1 MSQKIS
7 VGIDIGT
14 YQIKVVVSES
24 VLSKDGILIPKII
37 ATGEAES
44 RGLRHGYIINIF
56 DVTRCI
62 KLAVAQAEK
71 IADIKI
77 KKGYI
82 SIGGIGL
89 SSVVGKGS
97 VMITKAD
104 LEITNLDVKNVLTE
118 AENSLSPSSLTNKQI
133 IQTVPQA
140 FKIDGQMLIGRPVG
154 MNGSKL
160 EAKVL
165 FIICLKQHL
174 NDIIKAVEDA
184 DIEVLDIIA
193 SPIAASM
200 VSLTKTQKVAGCIL
214 VNIGSETVSLAIFE
228 NNIPISLEV
237 FPIGSTDITND
248 IALGFKI
255 PINEAEDIKIK
266 HTGEMQYSKKKL
278 DEIISARLLDI
289 FSLIEAHLKKIGR
302 NGLLPA
308 GIILT
313 GGGSKID
320 TIEDIAKISLKLPSK
335 VSSANFLSNIKNSQ
349 LQDSYWSVAYGLSI
363 WGLNL
368 NGTDDFI
375 TAFGTTKD
383 SDSKTLN
390 KIFKKIIEWFKQF
403 LP

>member
-24 VLSKDGILIPKII
+24 VLSEDGSYVPKII

-44 RGLRHGYIINIF
+44 KGLRHGYIINIA

-62 KLAVAQAEK
+62 RLAVNQAEK
-71 IADIKI
+71 ASKIKI
-77 KKGYI
+77 KRGYI

-89 SSVVGKGS
+89 SSLVGKGS

-104 LEITNLDVKNVLTE
+104 LEITDLDVKNVLAE
-118 AENSLSPSSLTNKQI
+118 AEASLPGSGLMNKQI
-133 IQTVPQA
+133 IQTIPQA
-140 FKIDGQMLIGRPVG
+140 FKIDGQMLIGRPGG
-154 MNGSKL
+154 MHGSKL

-165 FIICLKQHL
+165 FVVCLKQHL

-184 DIEVLDIIA
+184 NIEVLDVIA

-200 VSLTKTQKVAGCIL
+200 VSLTKSQKIAGCIL
-214 VNIGSETVSLAIFE
+214 VNIGSETVSLAVFE
-228 NNIPISLEV
+228 NNIPMSLEV

-248 IALGFKI
+248 IALGFRI
-255 PINEAEDIKIK
+255 PIHEAENVKLGI
-266 HTGEMQYSKKKL
+266 TGEMQYPKKKL
-278 DEIISARLLDI
+278 DEIIMARLSDI
-289 FSLIEAHLKKIGR
+289 FDLIEAHLKKIGR
-302 NGLLPA
+302 SGLLPA

-313 GGGSKID
+313 GGGSGID
-320 TIEDIAKISLKLPSK
+320 TIEDIARVSLKLPSK
-335 VSSANFLSNIKNSQ
+335 VSSINFLSNIKNSQ
-349 LQDSYWSVAYGLSI
+349 LQDSYWSVAYGLSV

-368 NGTDDFI
+368 GGTEDLSTGFES
-375 TAFGTTKD
+375 AKASTK
-383 SDSKTLN
+383 KVCGE
-390 KIFKKIIEWFKQF
+390 IGEWFKQF

>member
-24 VLSKDGILIPKII
+24 ILSEDSTYIPRII

-44 RGLRHGYIINIF
+44 KGLRHGYIINIS

-62 KLAVAQAEK
+62 KLAISQAEK
-71 IADIKI
+71 TAKIKI
-77 KKGYI
+77 RKGYI

-104 LEITNLDVKNVLTE
+104 SEITDLDVKNVLAE
-118 AENSLSPSSLTNKQI
+118 AENSLPLSSLINKQI
-133 IQTVPQA
+133 IQTIPQA
-140 FKIDGQMLIGRPVG
+140 FKIDGQMLIGRPTG
-154 MNGSKL
+154 MHGSKL

-165 FIICLKQHL
+165 FIVCLKQHL
-174 NDIIKAVEDA
+174 NDIIEAVEDA
-184 DIEVLDIIA
+184 GIEVLDVIA

-200 VSLTKTQKVAGCIL
+200 VSLTKSQKIAGCIL
-214 VNIGSETVSLAIFE
+214 VNIGSETVSLSVFE

-248 IALGFKI
+248 IALGFRI
-255 PINEAEDIKIK
+255 PIHEAENIKLGIA
-266 HTGEMQYSKKKL
+266 GEMQYPKKKL
-278 DEIISARLLDI
+278 DEIIIARLSDI
-289 FSLIEAHLKKIGR
+289 FELIEAHLKKIGR
-302 NGLLPA
+302 SGLLPA

-313 GGGSKID
+313 GGGSGID
-320 TIEDIAKISLKLPSK
+320 TIEDVARVSLKLPSK
-335 VSSANFLSNIKNSQ
+335 VSSINFLSNIKNSQ
-349 LQDSYWSVAYGLSI
+349 LQDSYWSVAYGLSV

-368 NGTDDFI
+368 SGADDFI
-375 TAFGTTKD
+375 TVFNTATESTE
-383 SDSKTLN
+383 
-390 KIFKKIIEWFKQF
+390 KIIDKIIDWFKQF

>member
-14 YQIKVVVSES
+14 YQIKVVVSEN
-24 VLSKDGILIPKII
+24 VLCEDGTYNAKII

-44 RGLRHGYIINIF
+44 KGLRHGYIINIA

-62 KLAVAQAEK
+62 KIAVNQAEQK
-71 IADIKI
+71 AKIKI

-89 SSVVGKGS
+89 SAITAKGG

-104 LEITNLDVKNVLTE
+104 LEITELDVKNVLAE
-118 AENSLSPSSLTNKQI
+118 AENNLSSSSLMNKQI
-133 IQTVPQA
+133 IQTIPQA
-140 FKIDGQMLIGRPVG
+140 FKIDGQTVMGRPIG
-154 MNGSKL
+154 MHGSKL
-160 EAKVL
+160 ESKVL
-165 FIICLKQHL
+165 FIVCLKQHL

-184 DIEVLDIIA
+184 NIDVLDVIA

-200 VSLTKTQKVAGCIL
+200 VSLTKSQKIAGCIL
-214 VNIGSETVSLAIFE
+214 VNIGSETVSIAVFE

-248 IALGFKI
+248 IALGFRI
-255 PINEAEDIKIK
+255 PISEAENIKLGI
-266 HTGEMQYSKKKL
+266 TSEMQYPKKKL
-278 DEIISARLLDI
+278 DEIIMARLSDI
-289 FSLIEAHLKKIGR
+289 FELIEAHLKKIGR

-313 GGGSKID
+313 GGGSGID
-320 TIEDIAKISLKLPSK
+320 TIEDIARVSLKLPSK
-335 VSSANFLSNIKNSQ
+335 VSSINFLSNIKNSQ
-349 LQDSYWSVAYGLSI
+349 LQDSYWSVAYGLSV
-363 WGLNL
+363 WGFSS
-368 NGTDDFI
+368 DESDEFI
-375 TAFGTTKD
+375 TSFGPDQILTKG
-383 SDSKTLN
+383 
-390 KIFKKIIEWFKQF
+390 IIEKILNWLKQF

>member
-24 VLSKDGILIPKII
+24 ILSEDGSCVPRII

-44 RGLRHGYIINIF
+44 KGLRHGYIINIS

-62 KLAVAQAEK
+62 KLAVNQAEK
-71 IADIKI
+71 AAKIKI
-77 KKGYI
+77 KRGYI

-104 LEITNLDVKNVLTE
+104 LEITDLDVKNVLVE
-118 AENSLSPSSLTNKQI
+118 AENSLSASSLINKQV
-133 IQTVPQA
+133 IQTIPQA
-140 FKIDGQMLIGRPVG
+140 FKIDGQMLMGRPVG
-154 MNGSKL
+154 MHGSKL
-160 EAKVL
+160 EARVL
-165 FIICLKQHL
+165 FIVCLKQHL
-174 NDIIKAVEDA
+174 NDIIEAVEDA
-184 DIEVLDIIA
+184 GVEITDVIA
-193 SPIAASM
+193 SPIAAGM
-200 VSLTKTQKVAGCIL
+200 VSLTKSQKVAGCIL
-214 VNIGSETVSLAIFE
+214 VNIGSETVSLAVFE

-248 IALGFKI
+248 IALGFRI
-255 PINEAEDIKIK
+255 PITEAENIKLGY
-266 HTGEMQYSKKKL
+266 TGEMQYPKKKL
-278 DEIISARLLDI
+278 DEIIMARLSDI
-289 FSLIEAHLKKIGR
+289 FELIEAHLKKVGR

-313 GGGSKID
+313 GGGSGID
-320 TIEDIAKISLKLPSK
+320 TIEDIARVSLKLPSK
-335 VSSANFLSNIKNSQ
+335 VSAVNFVSNIKNSQ
-349 LQDSYWSVAYGLSI
+349 LQDSYWSVAYGLSV

-368 NGTDDFI
+368 DGSDDFATVFN
-375 TAFGTTKD
+375 TAKASTE
-383 SDSKTLN
+383 
-390 KIFKKIIEWFKQF
+390 KIIDKVGDWFKQF